1 MSQSGQGAGGGGSGG
16 GGGGG
21 VDISTLSVQQIS
33 ALQARLSQE
42 LEHLSTSY
50 QRLRAAQA
58 RFRDCIKSIQDGVE
72 GKSGGT
78 PLLIPLTT
86 SLYIPGTLAPT
97 SSTGAGAS
105 SGSSPSSSAS
115 LLVDVGTGFF
125 VEKTPRDGIKFYER
139 KIDELA
145 KNLADI
151 EKVVTGKSENLRI
164 IEDVLRR
171 KMVEEQPRQFGAGG
185 GSTNPVAAA
194 AAAGGG

>member
-1 MSQSGQGAGGGGSGG
+1 MSQSAQG

-21 VDISTLSVQQIS
+21 VDISTLSVQQLS

-58 RFRDCIKSIQDGVE
+58 RFRDCIKSIRDGVE

-97 SSTGAGAS
+97 SGAS
-105 SGSSPSSSAS
+105 SSSQAS

-125 VEKTPRDGIKFYER
+125 VEKTPKDGITFYQR
-139 KIDELA
+139 KIEELA

-171 KMVEEQPRQFGAGG
+171 KMVDEQPRQFGAGG
-185 GSTNPVAAA
+185 GGGSANAVAAA
-194 AAAGGG
+194 AVG

>member
-1 MSQSGQGAGGGGSGG
+1 MSQSGQGAGGGG

-21 VDISTLSVQQIS
+21 VDISTLSVQQLS

-105 SGSSPSSSAS
+105 ASSGSSSTSSAS

-171 KMVEEQPRQFGAGG
+171 KMVEEQPSQFGAGG
-185 GSTNPVAAA
+185 GTTNPVAAA
-194 AAAGGG
+194 AVAAGGG